1 MPTIVDALVAQLT
14 LDAEPYKRS
23 WKDVEQITEQGQN
36 KQNEVNKRNDRA
48 EKERARRRKRD
59 EQDRKKFV
67 DETTGSIANLGR
79 AFAGAILG
87 FEGLSGAV
95 KFFGDLN
102 NQQAQIGYLSKR
114 LGVDADQLNIYGKA
128 VEFAGGKADDAAQTF
143 AKISQEFTQ
152 KQFNGQVGPILQ
164 LLTQKGVAFQDSKG
178 HLLEIG
184 QILDNLSKKTQ
195 GMSDQ
200 DRANLFQSVG
210 ISEGVINRMLET
222 LDLQQKQLDQA
233 KAFNNV
239 NNLNVKS
246 AQDLRDA
253 WQGVGQAVG
262 KAGSGIL
269 QVASAPISHVLDV
282 IADYIGGKDSEAD
295 LKLLAGGRTKE
306 EKIAAARQK
315 YNTAEVDRR
324 TSGQGVAT
332 GGTLTVANAIA
343 ALVNDSRDIRSK
355 RNNNP
360 GNVKG
365 VGNQPVDAQGFRIF
379 ATMQEGLEA
388 MQGNVV
394 RKIQKGDDTIAK
406 LIAAYEGTDTQKDPY
421 ATAQYIARV
430 EKSTG
435 LERNTKLNGAN
446 FEAVIAA
453 MIGQEGA
460 LSDAAIRTPS
470 ITTPGLLGGRAPA
483 EGTQGA
489 TTTTTNVQIDAIHV
503 SSNDPQAAANAT
515 GDAIQRKLTVA
526 QANTGQT

>member
-14 LDAEPYKRS
+14 LDTEPYKRS
-23 WKDVEQITEQGQN
+23 WADVEQINVAGQN
-36 KQNEVNKRNDRA
+36 KQDQVNKRNDRA

-59 EQDRKKFV
+59 EQDRKKYV

-87 FEGLSGAV
+87 FDGLQGAA
-95 KFFGDLN
+95 KFFVDLN
-102 NQQAQIGYLSKR
+102 NSQAQLGYLSKR

-143 AKISQEFTQ
+143 SKISQEFTQ

-184 QILDNLSKKTQ
+184 TILDNLSKKTQ

-222 LDLQQKQLDQA
+222 LDLQQQQLD
-233 KAFNNV
+233 KAREFNNTT
-239 NNLNVKS
+239 NLS
-246 AQDLRDA
+246 TAAAQKLRDS
-253 WQGVGQAVG
+253 WQGVGQAVA
-262 KAGSGIL
+262 KAGTGIL
-269 QVASAPISHVLDV
+269 TVASAPVGHVLDV
-282 IADYIGGKDSEAD
+282 IADYIGGKDSSD
-295 LKLLAGGRTKE
+295 DIKLASGGRTRE
-306 EKIAAARQK
+306 EKAAVARQK
-315 YNTAEVDRR
+315 YQTSALDRG
-324 TSGQGVAT
+324 TNGQEAST
-332 GGTLTVANAIA
+332 QITIANALA
-343 ALVNDSRDIRSK
+343 ALVADQRDIRSK

-360 GNVKG
+360 GNVKA
-365 VGNQPVDAQGFRIF
+365 VGDQARDKDGFRIF

-421 ATAQYIARV
+421 ATAAYIKRV
-430 EKSTG
+430 EKTTG
-435 LERNTKLNGAN
+435 IERNTQLNGAN
-446 FEAVIAA
+446 FQAVIAA
-453 MIGQEGA
+453 MIAQEGS
-460 LSDAAIRTPS
+460 LTDAAIRSPS
-470 ITTPGLLGGRAPA
+470 LTTPGLAGSRTPA
-483 EGTQGA
+483 DATQGGTSY
-489 TTTTTNVQIDAIHV
+489 TTKVQIDAIHV
-503 SSNDPQAAANAT
+503 KSNDPQAAANAT
-515 GDAIQRKLTVA
+515 GDAIQRKLQVA
-526 QANTGQT
+526 QANTGQS